1 MLDECVTNRP
11 TSTPSPDPI
20 TPDQK
25 PFTPDTLAK
34 RWGCSATKVRQM
46 IKEGELA
53 GFRLGKLIRIP
64 AIEVQRFE
72 SELTAAATAAA
83 TSSSD
88 TAGSSLSRSAA
99 ARIAADTRRELMTQ
113 A

>member
-1 MLDECVTNRP
+1 MADECATKSP
-11 TSTPSPDPI
+11 APSSQEPI

-46 IKEGELA
+46 IKEGELS

-72 SELTAAATAAA
+72 SAETAAATQAA

-88 TAGSSLSRSAA
+88 IAGSSLSRSAA
-99 ARIAADTRRELMTQ
+99 ARIAADTRRELTTR